1 VRVVAGVVQYGG
13 LLLAC
18 RRSEQ
23 KSLAGLWEFPG
34 GKVEKGE
41 SDREA
46 LIRELQEELSIQ
58 VEVGDLICKSESRES
73 GTEIEMF
80 TYLCRLKSL
89 PPTMSSDHD
98 ELRWVQVEELG
109 ALDWPELDIPVVN
122 ALTAKN

>member
-1 VRVVAGVVQYGG
+1 VRVVAGVVQYEG
-13 LLLAC
+13 LLLVC

-34 GKVEKGE
+34 GKVELGE

-46 LIRELQEELSIQ
+46 LIRELQEELGIQ
-58 VEVGDLICKSESRES
+58 VEVGDLICKSESDES

-80 TYLCRLKSL
+80 TYFCLLRSL

-98 ELRWVQVEELG
+98 KLIWVTRTELKSLE
-109 ALDWPELDIPVVN
+109 WPALDIPVVQV
-122 ALTAKN
+122 LTNSH